1 MTDKELPE
9 APASV
14 TYSITTKDGYNALFT
29 IRDVSGLGLLDKM
42 ATIEKKLA
50 ELEYKPQVRQ
60 TFAKKEVEYVKDENG
75 ENMVCPKCG
84 KGNVKI
90 IHAKTGKTYYGCTN
104 SIYNKETG
112 KYDGCDFFSTVEPK
126 TSDPIMDATN

>member
-42 ATIEKKLA
+42 ATIEKK
-50 ELEYKPQVRQ
+50 Q
-60 TFAKKEVEYVKDENG
+60 
-75 ENMVCPKCG
+75 ENMTAV
-84 KGNVKI
+84 I
-90 IHAKTGKTYYGCTN
+90 
-104 SIYNKETG
+104 
-112 KYDGCDFFSTVEPK
+112 FSAP
-126 TSDPIMDATN
+126 